1 MTPTEG
7 DTNVAVTETNTDDD
21 TATVRYETR
30 GPVAILTLNRP
41 DRLNAWTGELGDAY
55 WNGLD
60 RAVADPDVRAIV
72 VTGAGKGFCAGA
84 DMDMLQGIGSGSGGG
99 GRELRSEHQT
109 YTLSVPKIVI
119 GAINGAC
126 AGLGLV
132 QATMFDVRIAAAGA
146 KFTTAFAKRG
156 LIAEHGIGWV
166 LPRLVGPSRALDLLL
181 SARVVLAEEAL
192 DMGLVNRVVPADEVL
207 DAAIGYATDIA
218 ENVSPASIAT
228 MKRQVWSG
236 LEQTMA
242 ASNEVADDAMAH
254 SLRQP
259 DFREGVASFVERR
272 PPEFAPLSS

>member
-1 MTPTEG
+1 MA
-7 DTNVAVTETNTDDD
+7 DTTND
-21 TATVRYETR
+21 TVLYEAR
-30 GPVAILTLNRP
+30 GPVAVLTLNRP
-41 DRLNAWTGELGDAY
+41 DQLNAWTGEMGDAY
-55 WNGLD
+55 WSGLD

-72 VTGAGKGFCAGA
+72 VTGSGRGFCAGA
-84 DMDMLQGIGSGSGGG
+84 DMKMLQGIGGGNGSTG
-99 GRELRSEHQT
+99 GRELRNEHQT
-109 YTLSVPKIVI
+109 YTLSVPKVVI

-146 KFTTAFAKRG
+146 KFTTAFARRG

-192 DMGLVNRVVPADEVL
+192 DMGLVNRVVPADEVV
-207 DAAIGYATDIA
+207 DAALAYATDIA

-228 MKRQVWSG
+228 MKRQVWTG
-236 LEQTMA
+236 LQQTMA
-242 ASNEVADDAMAH
+242 ESNEQADEAMRA
-254 SLRQP
+254 SLREP

-272 PPEFAPLSS
+272 PPAFAPLS